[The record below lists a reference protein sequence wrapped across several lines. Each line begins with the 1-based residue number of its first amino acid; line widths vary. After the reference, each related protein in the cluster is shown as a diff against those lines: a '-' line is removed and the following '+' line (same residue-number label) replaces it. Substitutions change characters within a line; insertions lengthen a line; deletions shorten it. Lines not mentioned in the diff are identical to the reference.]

1 MCIYAHEVDDGDVL
15 PIPPAAMTASDLL
28 GFEVASDLV
37 CEFFGA
43 HTGEQW
49 RASVDLDLL
58 IWRGDSGGDDDGI
71 RLECR
76 HLGGDVGRFAL
87 HHRRGDTPIT
97 QHPLQLVGH
106 LDGGCDA
113 GAAADQNLLVDHQCL
128 FLRGCRTHFVGHF
141 GVRHE
146 GGGDALIFAH
156 CASMI
161 VHGQAVS

>member
-1 MCIYAHEVDDGDVL
+1 
-15 PIPPAAMTASDLL
+15 MTASDLS

-37 CEFFGA
+37 SEFLGVN
-43 HTGEQW
+43 TGEQR

-58 IWRGDSGGDDDGI
+58 IWRGDSGGDDDGV

-76 HLGGDVGRFAL
+76 HLGGDVGRFAFL
-87 HHRRGDTPIT
+87 HRRGDAPIT
-97 QHPLQLVGH
+97 QHPLQLVRH

-113 GAAADQNLLVDHQCL
+113 SAAADQNLLVDHQCL
-128 FLRGCRTHFVGHF
+128 SSRGCRTHLVGHF

-146 GGGDALIFAH
+146 GGGDALIFTH
-156 CASMI
+156 HASMI